1 MDGCPRGP
9 HAGPRRNIGP
19 SRPGMR
25 FGPPLTDISD
35 EIMLAGAQS
44 RRSGQETTEIL
55 AKAVLEGCCPLGGEP
70 VRWSS
75 ARPLD

>member
-1 MDGCPRGP
+1 MAARAVLTPVRV
-9 HAGPRRNIGP
+9 RNIGR

-44 RRSGQETTEIL
+44 RRSGQETTEI
-55 AKAVLEGCCPLGGEP
+55 
-70 VRWSS
+70 
-75 ARPLD
+75 